1 MGMKSTFLKI
11 TALLMAVICMIGVVG
26 CANRQNESSDQST
39 STTSDD
45 FMEFPDATTEPSTE
59 ATTGE
64 SSGSGDNTTDPSRA
78 PTTTAIPG
86 AKFPWPKLSFTS
98 KKLKI
103 INWHEFEPQL
113 VDLLKKQYGL
123 EIELNNVG
131 WFGAQQGLAAAIM
144 AGSPPDAVFI
154 KWNLLDY
161 YSFLFKDMIQPID
174 KYMDWT
180 NPIYKEMSW
189 FYGKLKHKGK
199 NYVLI
204 RTVHW
209 PVVAYN
215 KKIFRDSGVEDLWEI
230 YKKGE
235 WTWDKLKE
243 IGPKL
248 ARDPSGAANRMA
260 MNTAFGEAFVYTT
273 GQTCGKIDF
282 DAKKPVSNMR
292 NADIARAVNFLIDGN
307 KNNWILF
314 GEGSILRGG
323 EYFRNELIAMWFAEN
338 YGSLYQ
344 QDVEAIARRGDL
356 GLVPYPRDPKK
367 DKLYYYSTVHGFAIP
382 KGAENPNAAVAL
394 EACITYLR
402 QSQEGQK
409 TRIDKYKN
417 ELHFTDLNIQQLYE
431 TQKVGVPVL
440 DLAPF
445 LGEGAFYDV
454 ICNNVSWLTALAND
468 EPKVQEKLESMFRTS
483 IQ

>member
-1 MGMKSTFLKI
+1 MKSTFLKI

-189 FYGKLKHKGK
+189 FYGKLKQRAKLCFDK
-199 NYVLI
+199 NSA
-204 RTVHW
+204 
-209 PVVAYN
+209 VAGRRLQQN
-215 KKIFRDSGVEDLWEI
+215 LPRQRCRGLVEI

-248 ARDPSGAANRMA
+248 ARDPR
-260 MNTAFGEAFVYTT
+260 
-273 GQTCGKIDF
+273 CR
-282 DAKKPVSNMR
+282 KPNG
-292 NADIARAVNFLIDGN
+292 D
-307 KNNWILF
+307 
-314 GEGSILRGG
+314 
-323 EYFRNELIAMWFAEN
+323 EYRFR
-338 YGSLYQ
+338 
-344 QDVEAIARRGDL
+344 
-356 GLVPYPRDPKK
+356 
-367 DKLYYYSTVHGFAIP
+367 
-382 KGAENPNAAVAL
+382 
-394 EACITYLR
+394 
-402 QSQEGQK
+402 
-409 TRIDKYKN
+409 
-417 ELHFTDLNIQQLYE
+417 
-431 TQKVGVPVL
+431 
-440 DLAPF
+440 
-445 LGEGAFYDV
+445 
-454 ICNNVSWLTALAND
+454 
-468 EPKVQEKLESMFRTS
+468 
-483 IQ
+483 